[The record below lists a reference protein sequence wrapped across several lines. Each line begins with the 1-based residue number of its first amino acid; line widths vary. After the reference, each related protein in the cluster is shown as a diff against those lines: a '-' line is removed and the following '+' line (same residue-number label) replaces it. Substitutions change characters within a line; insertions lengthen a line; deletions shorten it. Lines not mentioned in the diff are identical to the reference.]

1 MKRKKLRIITILLII
16 ISFILLLLSILNTY
30 LILKYDVLPFKYL
43 IVYIIL
49 VIIFPVLLVLSNF
62 KRKNKRKKK
71 LKIFTIFIE
80 LLYIVALLAA
90 FFYLSKTFS
99 FLDSFASKLGYD
111 IKNFYV
117 VTLESNE
124 LEDIDNVKDIM
135 MGFVK
140 DQDNFNKALDMLE
153 KKIKPDYK
161 EYKNHDELFKDLYD
175 NKIETVLV
183 LDSYYDLFH
192 ENETKE
198 NATKIIYKFS
208 IKEKVEVEVKDS
220 NVSKEPFNIYIS
232 GMDDY
237 GKISERSRSDVNIV
251 VSINPVSN
259 EILLINV
266 PRDYYVTLPTY
277 NQKDKLTHAGIYGI
291 KESVGSLEKLLDIKI
306 DYYFKVNYSALIQL
320 IDAIDG
326 VNVYSEYDF
335 KTLGTGHNYH
345 FNKGYNFV
353 DGEHALEFARTREAF
368 TFGDRVR
375 GENQQRLIKAIV
387 EKVTGS
393 TVLLRKYG
401 TILNSLS
408 GTFLTNISTDEITDL
423 VKLQLDK
430 MPKWN
435 MTSISLNGSDGYEYT
450 YSYSGQPL
458 YVMIP
463 DEKTVESA
471 KELLKEIKNG
481 EKISQIEEKN
491 N

>member
-1 MKRKKLRIITILLII
+1 MKRKKLRIITIFLVL
-16 ISFILLLLSILNTY
+16 ISFILLLMSVLNTY

-49 VIIFPVLLVLSNF
+49 VIIFPVLLVMSNF
-62 KRKNKRKKK
+62 KKKNKRKKK

-80 LLYIVALLAA
+80 IIYIIALAAA

-99 FLDSFASKLGYD
+99 FLDSFASKIGYD
-111 IKNFYV
+111 IKNYYV
-117 VTLESNE
+117 VTLESNK
-124 LEDIDNVKDIM
+124 LDNIEDAKDIS

-140 DQDNFNKALDMLE
+140 DQDNFNKALDMVE
-153 KKIKPDYK
+153 KKVKPKYK

-175 NKIETVLV
+175 KKVETVLL

-192 ENETKE
+192 ENETEE

-208 IKEKVEVEVKDS
+208 IKEKVEVESINS

-237 GKISERSRSDVNIV
+237 GKISERSRSDVNII

-277 NQKDKLTHAGIYGI
+277 NQKDKLTHAGIYGV
-291 KESVGSLEKLLDIKI
+291 KESVGALEKLLDIKI

-401 TILNSLS
+401 TILNSLN

-435 MTSISLNGSDGYEYT
+435 ITSISLNGSDGHEYV

-463 DEKTVESA
+463 DEKTVSNA
-471 KELLKEIKNG
+471 KELLQKLKNG
-481 EKISQIEEKN
+481 EKIEVISE
-491 N
+491 